1 VELEQVERLQPGH
14 AQARLETGPDVVA
27 GEGLG
32 RVDAVRR
39 GPDPVLR
46 RHLGRYVERIAA
58 VLADDL
64 ADDALALPV
73 TPGGVDEVHA
83 EFDRP
88 VQGADGFVL
97 LRTKHPDPPMPHAPY
112 PISET
117 DRPVFP
123 SGRLC
128 TLPPEKR
135 FSFLALPYRAPA
147 DMLPGHPSS
156 VSPTP
161 RVT

>member
-1 VELEQVERLQPGH
+1 ERVQAGH
-14 AQARLETGPDVVA
+14 AQARLEAGPDVVA
-27 GEGLG
+27 REGLG

-46 RHLGRYVERIAA
+46 RDLGRHVERIAA

-73 TPGGVDEVHA
+73 APGGIDEVHA

-97 LRTKHPDPPMPHAPY
+97 LSADPSRSADAPRPAPDLGDRQARLAERTIMHA
-112 PISET
+112 SSREK
-117 DRPVFP
+117 VFP
-123 SGRLC
+123 
-128 TLPPEKR
+128 
-135 FSFLALPYRAPA
+135 
-147 DMLPGHPSS
+147 
-156 VSPTP
+156 
-161 RVT
+161 